1 MRPRAEAGRDK
12 APLFIP
18 YDPAS
23 KSVRGRLKS
32 QVSAHVARRAWRH
45 GRPAA
50 QSSSQSETSE
60 EEVVES
66 PTHMVRRDGS
76 QVILQPIL
84 KKLPIDTPDSL
95 FKYCKATPSSLSRAT
110 TNAHLQYTMNTCQIF
125 YLGWTRKAG

>member
-1 MRPRAEAGRDK
+1 MGPRAEASRDK

-32 QVSAHVARRAWRH
+32 QVSAHVARRAWRN
-45 GRPAA
+45 GRPVTHA
-50 QSSSQSETSE
+50 STQSESSE

-76 QVILQPIL
+76 QVSLQPIL
-84 KKLPIDTPDSL
+84 KKASVDTPDSL
-95 FKYCKATPSSLSRAT
+95 VKYCKLAPLSST
-110 TNAHLQYTMNTCQIF
+110 
-125 YLGWTRKAG
+125 